1 MSEQVGKKAIL
12 FDVDDTLYD
21 QTVPFMEAYAEYFGE
36 KPEVPAEVIYPVTR
50 KYSDAVYSQAMA
62 GEMTME
68 EMYIYRMQK
77 AFEEFSIRITDQ
89 EALDFQKIYAD
100 RQHHIHMSPL
110 MQDILAFCS
119 GRAALGIIT
128 NGPSQHQWDKVRSL
142 QAEKWI
148 PHENIF
154 VSADVGAEKPDRK
167 IFDHAKRAMRLE
179 DAEIWFVGDAYALD
193 VEGAVNAGWNA
204 VWMNRR
210 GRKIPGDAVKPG
222 RENERS
228 MVSVESEE
236 DLRNF
241 IIRILRGDA
250 E

>member
-77 AFEEFSIRITDQ
+77 AFEEFGIRITDQ

-128 NGPSQHQWDKVRSL
+128 NGLSQHQWDKVRSL

-148 PHENIF
+148 LHENIF

-210 GRKIPGDAVKPG
+210 GRKIPGDSVKPW

>member
-77 AFEEFSIRITDQ
+77 AFEEFGIRITDQ

-128 NGPSQHQWDKVRSL
+128 NGPSEHQWDKVRSL

-148 PHENIF
+148 PGE
-154 VSADVGAEKPDRK
+154 
-167 IFDHAKRAMRLE
+167 
-179 DAEIWFVGDAYALD
+179 
-193 VEGAVNAGWNA
+193 AGQ
-204 VWMNRR
+204 
-210 GRKIPGDAVKPG
+210 
-222 RENERS
+222 
-228 MVSVESEE
+228 E
-236 DLRNF
+236 DLR
-241 IIRILRGDA
+241 LCEADDETGGCGDLVCRGCVCAGCRRRGECGMERGVDEPEREKNPGRCGEA
-250 E
+250 RAGE

>member
-1 MSEQVGKKAIL
+1 MSEQVRKKAIL

-77 AFEEFSIRITDQ
+77 AFEEFGIRITDQ

-167 IFDHAKRAMRLE
+167 IFDHAK
-179 DAEIWFVGDAYALD
+179 
-193 VEGAVNAGWNA
+193 EGAVNAGWNA